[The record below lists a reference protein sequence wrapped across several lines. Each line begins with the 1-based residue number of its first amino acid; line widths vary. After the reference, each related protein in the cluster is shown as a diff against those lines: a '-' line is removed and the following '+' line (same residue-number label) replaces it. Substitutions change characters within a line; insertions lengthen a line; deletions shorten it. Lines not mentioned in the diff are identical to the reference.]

1 MQSLAQGHTDCVGLG
16 KDSKQAGPLV
26 PGLSSPRL
34 HSASFPVKQSVWSS
48 TGKVTVPT
56 TWMLWDSLSV
66 HLVWSRSRVCSHLM

>member
-16 KDSKQAGPLV
+16 QDSKQAGPLV

-48 TGKVTVPT
+48 TVTVTVPT